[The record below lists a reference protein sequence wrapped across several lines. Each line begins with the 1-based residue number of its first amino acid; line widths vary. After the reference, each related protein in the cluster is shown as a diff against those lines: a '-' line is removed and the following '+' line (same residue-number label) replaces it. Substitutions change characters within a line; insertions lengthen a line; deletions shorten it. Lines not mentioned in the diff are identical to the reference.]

1 MRIEW
6 HFRKKQTPEFS
17 ETPVFVPNLPA
28 AYFESNIEVFLIQTE
43 HEIFKEVQ
51 SSLWYSMEMEM
62 EEWKAV
68 HTYMI
73 ILSYMI

>member
-17 ETPVFVPNLPA
+17 ETPVFVPDLPA

-51 SSLWYSMEMEM
+51 SSL
-62 EEWKAV
+62 
-68 HTYMI
+68 
-73 ILSYMI
+73 